1 MRVMQTTS
9 TGLDHSILPMR
20 LYHKAKKLVLGI
32 PKTSI
37 SPKIRRIGP
46 LSTRLKKGCH

>member
-20 LYHKAKKLVLGI
+20 LYHKAKKLGTWDSKDI
-32 PKTSI
+32 DFSQDK
-37 SPKIRRIGP
+37 KDWAAF
-46 LSTRLKKGCH
+46 TRLKKGCH